1 MENEMNYRTGTYVA
15 FDGLGESDPSKS
27 DYRYYSILKA
37 WSENDDIEFKLID
50 SHEKTYA
57 VRDDS
62 LRKTL
67 HDRIDKRLRMSKQ
80 MVVII
85 SSSTRESGSVL
96 SYEIRRAIDVDN
108 IPLIIAYPEQGA
120 ITTINDLSGV
130 RRWWPAAL
138 RSRIDANTGY
148 FLHVPFAKDPLRA
161 AIGYA
166 TIQTVGGEKGSK
178 VYNDA
183 KYQSWGMK

>member
-15 FDGLGESDPSKS
+15 FDGLGESDPAKS
-27 DYRYYSILKA
+27 DYRYYALLQA
-37 WSENDDIEFKLID
+37 WSENDKIEFKITN

-67 HDRIDKRLRMSKQ
+67 HDRIDQRLRMSKQ

-108 IPLIIAYPEQGA
+108 IPLIIAYPEQGP
-120 ITTINDLSGV
+120 ITSINDLSGV
-130 RRWWPAAL
+130 RSWWPMAL
-138 RSRIDANTGY
+138 RSRIDANSGY

-166 TIQTVGGEKGSK
+166 TIQKIGGTTGSFF
-178 VYNDA
+178 YNADQ
-183 KYQSWGMK
+183 YRSWGVQ